1 MSHKLSRNKVN
12 HLTRLIVDYIESNEE
27 LDYVEDIG
35 NIRMKVFH
43 IIMDELRLYEDI
55 EERAKERVNTQ
66 KKNIPEGSRE
76 WEILFRKY
84 ANEELVK
91 LGRVWD

>member
-1 MSHKLSRNKVN
+1 MSLKLSRNKVN
-12 HLTRLIVDYIESNEE
+12 SLSKLIVDYFEVNEE

-35 NIRMKVFH
+35 NIRFKVFH
-43 IIMDELRLYEDI
+43 LIMDELKMYEQI
-55 EERAKERVNTQ
+55 EFKAKDRIKSQ

-84 ANEELVK
+84 STEELTK
-91 LGRVWD
+91 LGKVWD